1 MTGTGVCAP
10 MICWRLTRLATAV
23 RCDDRAGGN
32 RGTLRRLSGPFQQ
45 VDRLLS
51 CPCAVPG
58 RAECE
63 RARIPRTRTMP
74 DRTRV
79 AVKSAVKRDSATGPG
94 AWRGRFQI

>member
-45 VDRLLS
+45 VDRLPLLS
-51 CPCAVPG
+51 LRGAG
-58 RAECE
+58 EG
-63 RARIPRTRTMP
+63 
-74 DRTRV
+74 
-79 AVKSAVKRDSATGPG
+79 SAALDS
-94 AWRGRFQI
+94 R

>member
-58 RAECE
+58 RAEQRSIADNTPLYCS
-63 RARIPRTRTMP
+63 PR
-74 DRTRV
+74 
-79 AVKSAVKRDSATGPG
+79 
-94 AWRGRFQI
+94 